1 MFDAQNPM
9 CLGKKTSSFGGSPII
24 KLWKWSAKMQLNPTF
39 INKKMLEIRRRKKKH
54 SQLTWAPVFPKKN
67 GLQTSSAM
75 AAGVPWPFMARSA
88 AWMVTSTCARG
99 QRSGAWRRGNGF
111 VGEKKSGQIWYDLII
126 ESYLSHLASRFL
138 CVYLSMGFNVS
149 ICLSIYI
156 MLAIYTYLFI
166 PSSIYLHIL
175 VYNRLYRQ
183 FEQDCVDTSVVFPI
197 ASRSPL
203 PPGLGLH
210 SHRGLR
216 QGAPGV

>member
-1 MFDAQNPM
+1 
-9 CLGKKTSSFGGSPII
+9 
-24 KLWKWSAKMQLNPTF
+24 
-39 INKKMLEIRRRKKKH
+39 
-54 SQLTWAPVFPKKN
+54 
-67 GLQTSSAM
+67 
-75 AAGVPWPFMARSA
+75 
-88 AWMVTSTCARG
+88 VTSTCARG
-99 QRSGAWRRGNGF
+99 LLSGAWRRVNGF
-111 VGEKKSGQIWYDLII
+111 VGEQKSGQIWYDLII

-203 PPGLGLH
+203 PPGPEA
-210 SHRGLR
+210 RGPRRLSCSWHLR
-216 QGAPGV
+216 WSEFWIKKNICATVENMMLILWSLIWGDIYIYV

>member
-1 MFDAQNPM
+1 MFKK
-9 CLGKKTSSFGGSPII
+9 CLKSGG
-24 KLWKWSAKMQLNPTF
+24 
-39 INKKMLEIRRRKKKH
+39 EKKKLFNSLGPLGH
-54 SQLTWAPVFPKKN
+54 QFFPKKKN

-99 QRSGAWRRGNGF
+99 QRSGAWRAM
-111 VGEKKSGQIWYDLII
+111 VLLAKKKIRTDLIM
-126 ESYLSHLASRFL
+126 ESYLSHLESRFP

-156 MLAIYTYLFI
+156 MLAIYTYLFT

-203 PPGLGLH
+203 PPGPEA
-210 SHRGLR
+210 RGPRRLSCS
-216 QGAPGV
+216 